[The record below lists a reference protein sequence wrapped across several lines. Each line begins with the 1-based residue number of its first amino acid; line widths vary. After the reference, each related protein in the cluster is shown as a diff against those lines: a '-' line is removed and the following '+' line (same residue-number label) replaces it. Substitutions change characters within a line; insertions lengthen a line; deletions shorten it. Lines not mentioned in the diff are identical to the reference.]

1 MVGAMKRTNKRRFVR
16 RGSAVVE
23 AAVVAPL
30 LITAMLGMIET
41 GYAFMIKQTVSL
53 AAREG
58 ARVGAMPGATMS
70 DVTNAVNAAMDAPNL
85 SGFTTTSNISTL
97 TPADRDVS
105 VTVTIPF
112 DRVSFTGQLL
122 GGGSFNISS
131 TTVMRRE
138 GMTLQS
144 SGSGGEGIGG
154 A

>member
-1 MVGAMKRTNKRRFVR
+1 MVGAMKRTNKRKFLR

-23 AAVVAPL
+23 AAVIAPL

-53 AAREG
+53 ASREG

-70 DVTNAVNAAMDAPNL
+70 DVNAAVTAAMHSPNL
-85 SGFTTTSNISTL
+85 SGYTTTSNISSL
-97 TPADRDVS
+97 TPTSRDVS

-112 DRVSFTGQLL
+112 SRVSFTGHLL

-138 GMTLQS
+138 GMTLTT
-144 SGSGGEGIGG
+144 SGSGGQGIGG